1 MKIEDPR
8 SVTSSPNLRPT
19 APASQA
25 PAKAEAQ
32 RPQDRAVSQPT
43 ARVELSS
50 RSREMHQA
58 LAAAHAAPDVRAD
71 KVNDVKQRIA
81 QGTYSV
87 KAEVIARRILD
98 PGGYGFGLR
107 GRPDKWC
114 QGATFG

>member
-8 SVTSSPNLRPT
+8 SVSSSPNLRPT
-19 APASQA
+19 APSTQA

-32 RPQDRAVSQPT
+32 RPQQAANQPA

-58 LAAAHAAPDVRAD
+58 LAAANAAPDVRAD
-71 KVNDVKQRIA
+71 KVNDARARIA

-87 KAEVIARRILD
+87 KAEVIARGILD
-98 PGGYGFGLR
+98 T
-107 GRPDKWC
+107 K
-114 QGATFG
+114 A